1 MVLIRNKIKEAHV
14 KVKRYFQM
22 SNWSQKLEPLLEKF
36 GKRKHP
42 LDYNN
47 RYQLIVMVILAA
59 QASDNQINKISP
71 KLFEAYPS
79 ISDLKNSNPEDLY
92 PLISSIRGYRK
103 KAKWIVDIA
112 NVIGDDSK
120 IPTTIGELTKL
131 PGVGRK
137 TANTVIRE
145 SGDNAE
151 GIIVDLHVLRVAPRL
166 GIVTGANS
174 EKIEK
179 QLMEAIPQDKW
190 NEIGMALSFHGREI
204 CRPKPMCDQCIINQ
218 VCNYYQTLI
227 KTR

>member
-1 MVLIRNKIKEAHV
+1 MHV
-14 KVKRYFQM
+14 KVKRYLQM
-22 SNWSQKLEPLLEKF
+22 SDWSQKLEPLLEKY
-36 GKRKHP
+36 GKQKHP

-92 PLISSIRGYRK
+92 PLLSSIRGYRK

-112 NVIGDDSK
+112 KVIGDDSN

-131 PGVGRK
+131 SGVGRK

-166 GIVTGANS
+166 GIATGTNS

-179 QLMEAIPQDKW
+179 QLMDALPKDKW
-190 NEIGMALSFHGREI
+190 NEIGMAFSFHGREI
-204 CRPKPMCDQCIINQ
+204 CRPKPICDQCIVNQ
-218 VCNYYQTLI
+218 ACNYYQTLI

>member
-1 MVLIRNKIKEAHV
+1 MHV

-22 SNWSQKLEPLLEKF
+22 SNWSQKLEPLLEKY
-36 GKRKHP
+36 GKLKHP

-79 ISDLKNSNPEDLY
+79 ISDLKNCNPEDLY

-112 NVIGDDSK
+112 KVTGDDSK
-120 IPTTIGELTKL
+120 IPSTIGELTNL

-145 SGDNAE
+145 SDDNAE

-166 GIVTGANS
+166 GIATGVNS

-204 CRPKPMCDQCIINQ
+204 CRPKPMCDQCIVNQ
-218 VCNYYQTLI
+218 VCNYYQTLV
-227 KTR
+227 KAR

>member
-1 MVLIRNKIKEAHV
+1 
-14 KVKRYFQM
+14 M
-22 SNWSQKLEPLLEKF
+22 SNWSQKLEPLLEKY
-36 GKRKHP
+36 GKQKHP

-47 RYQLIVMVILAA
+47 RYQLLVMVILAA

-79 ISDLKNSNPEDLY
+79 LSDLENCNPEDLY

-112 NVIGDDSK
+112 KVIGDDSK

-166 GIVTGANS
+166 GIATGTNS

-190 NEIGMALSFHGREI
+190 NETGMAFSFHGREI
-204 CRPKPMCDQCIINQ
+204 CRPKPMCHQCIVNQ
-218 VCNYYQTLI
+218 VCNYYQTLV
-227 KTR
+227 KTL